1 MIAQIS
7 ADRAFYESRF
17 TELTGWWNILLDAI
31 DRLANLPAN
40 DLINDQNAQAIRKSI
55 LLIATAISN
64 GLPGPNTAIGQT
76 FSDVCNN
83 RIKDINARIQL
94 LQQAINQLPTLQNT
108 PNIQT
113 TPSQPQGG
121 SQQINLPSINPFAIL
136 AILPF
141 IPFVYA
147 NPLIIF
153 IVSGIVMLAI
163 LPSIRKW
170 LASRLRVLL
179 QFAASSNQLIGSSV
193 TRLTAVA
200 GAVFLSI
207 QSTLMS
213 APLYR
218 QTTHTS
224 IRSLILP
231 TTLAIFLPIIFF
243 GLHWIS
249 SPSNAFADSDKQPDE
264 PLVTAETLSQF
275 QTIFAGNQQAFDK
288 LRILEL
294 MAGYYA
300 RHDNIVTLEM
310 LTDSDW
316 NIQTKQALIDK
327 LDFDP

>member
-1 MIAQIS
+1 M
-7 ADRAFYESRF
+7 
-17 TELTGWWNILLDAI
+17 
-31 DRLANLPAN
+31 
-40 DLINDQNAQAIRKSI
+40 
-55 LLIATAISN
+55 
-64 GLPGPNTAIGQT
+64 PGPNTAIGQT

-136 AILPF
+136 AILRF

-147 NPLIIF
+147 DPLIIF

-163 LPSIRKW
+163 PSIRKW

-193 TRLTAVA
+193 TGLTAVA

-207 QSTLMS
+207 QSILMS

-218 QTTHTS
+218 QKTHTS

-231 TTLAIFLPIIFF
+231 TTLAIFFL
-243 GLHWIS
+243 
-249 SPSNAFADSDKQPDE
+249 
-264 PLVTAETLSQF
+264 
-275 QTIFAGNQQAFDK
+275 
-288 LRILEL
+288 
-294 MAGYYA
+294 
-300 RHDNIVTLEM
+300 
-310 LTDSDW
+310 
-316 NIQTKQALIDK
+316 
-327 LDFDP
+327 